1 MKVFGKRSSNDSHI
15 TLTISIISQV
25 RFKYSNY
32 KGKVTKLIHIV
43 CMKNKASKNDD
54 DDDDGAAAA
63 VVIVTW

>member
-15 TLTISIISQV
+15 TLTISLITQV

-32 KGKVTKLIHIV
+32 KGKGTKLIHIV

-54 DDDDGAAAA
+54 DGAAAA